1 MYRTILCAAA
11 SLFIGNH
18 WTSPAISRE
27 IKASGTLT
35 FIRTQFEQIPLV
47 AGKFL
52 SEVHLKGVLLASD
65 PSLPL
70 HLASQDCD
78 LAIVVDAKG
87 APLDGYGGYCVT
99 IDKDGDVYWIR
110 LGNTAS
116 ENKWTVV
123 SGVGKYAGMT
133 GNGATEVLMAAADGR
148 LTLALSGTLNMK

>member
-1 MYRTILCAAA
+1 
-11 SLFIGNH
+11 
-18 WTSPAISRE
+18 
-27 IKASGTLT
+27 
-35 FIRTQFEQIPLV
+35 
-47 AGKFL
+47 
-52 SEVHLKGVLLASD
+52 LKGVLLASD

-78 LAIVVDAKG
+78 LAMVVDAKG
-87 APLDGYGGYCVT
+87 APLEGYGGCCVT

-123 SGVGKYAGMT
+123 SGVGKYADMT
-133 GNGATEVLMAAADGR
+133 GNGATELLMAAADGR